1 VPLVQVETEDGMMEI
16 GHSHNR
22 FGVSSSA
29 GPPLRQALGEYIL
42 HLARARH
49 FAFHP
54 DARPTDAARVDVHLD
69 AARRAEATLRALLE
83 GASLEGAP
91 AGADKDRGKVT
102 GEGDG
107 AVVPRQQR
115 LARRLEAGRVA
126 ERCLRLLER
135 AEVLATHPS
144 PLDAD
149 GEVAAGQLEAAGRA
163 RLALR
168 QELRDLALVA

>member
-1 VPLVQVETEDGMMEI
+1 VPLVQAETEDGMMET
-16 GHSHNR
+16 GHTHNR
-22 FGVSSSA
+22 FGVFSNGS
-29 GPPLRQALGEYIL
+29 PPLRRALSEYIL

-54 DARPTDAARVDVHLD
+54 DARPTDGARADAHLD

-83 GASLEGAP
+83 GAPTGTGVEDAP
-91 AGADKDRGKVT
+91 DGSG
-102 GEGDG
+102 GPDG
-107 AVVPRQQR
+107 ALIPRQQR

-135 AEVLATHPS
+135 AEVLATHPY

-163 RLALR
+163 RLALH
-168 QELRDLALVA
+168 QELRDLALAA

>member
-1 VPLVQVETEDGMMEI
+1 VPLVQVESEDGMMEI
-16 GHSHNR
+16 GHTHNR
-22 FGVSSSA
+22 FGVFGSA

-54 DARPTDAARVDVHLD
+54 DARPTDAARADAHLD

-83 GASLEGAP
+83 GAPTG
-91 AGADKDRGKVT
+91 AGAGVALDGS
-102 GEGDG
+102 GGPDG
-107 AVVPRQQR
+107 ALIPRQQR
-115 LARRLEAGRVA
+115 LTRRLEAGRVA

-135 AEVLATHPS
+135 AEVLATHPC
-144 PLDAD
+144 PLDSD

-168 QELRDLALVA
+168 QELRDLALAA

>member
-1 VPLVQVETEDGMMEI
+1 MMEI
-16 GHSHNR
+16 GHTHNR
-22 FGVSSSA
+22 FGVFGSA

-54 DARPTDAARVDVHLD
+54 DARPTDAARADAHLD

-83 GASLEGAP
+83 GAP
-91 AGADKDRGKVT
+91 T
-102 GEGDG
+102 GMGSPDG
-107 AVVPRQQR
+107 ALTVQRADTERDAEKGDRAVAPRQQR

-135 AEVLATHPS
+135 AEVLATHPC

-168 QELRDLALVA
+168 QELRDLSLVA